1 MWFSACMHTGTC
13 TCSEMYVRLHVR
25 YARALRKIVA
35 IRYVQRT
42 YNTVLILVTL
52 ILPCTVLFLRECFQ
66 DLELSKNETRPPISF
81 FNHHLWDL
89 EYPCSR
95 CTGTRLRSIRCTRF
109 REQGRRTGPFL
120 LLFTVVQ
127 PNAYGWVKEI
137 HYVQSANVQNYVQS
151 ADVQNYVQS
160 ADVQS
165 TGDVCY
171 FYRQKKSS
179 FFYYSL
185 ETAQC
190 IVFVFIMGVPICMYS
205 VLGRYLLVMLAREIQ
220 VFASSSRSVSGYSL
234 FQSLIYFLMYIYRD
248 KTCRY

>member
-1 MWFSACMHTGTC
+1 MFNVPITQFWFLSPSSCH
-13 TCSEMYVRLHVR
+13 
-25 YARALRKIVA
+25 
-35 IRYVQRT
+35 
-42 YNTVLILVTL
+42 
-52 ILPCTVLFLRECFQ
+52 TVLFLRDCFQ
-66 DLELSKNETRPPISF
+66 GLELSKNETRPPISF

-151 ADVQNYVQS
+151 ADIQNYVQS

-179 FFYYSL
+179 FFLLQSRNCTVY
-185 ETAQC
+185 C
-190 IVFVFIMGVPICMYS
+190 ICFYNGCPNLYVFGSGTLSTCNACPWNTS
-205 VLGRYLLVMLAREIQ
+205 VRFLLQVSQRLLAVSEFNLFSNVYI
-220 VFASSSRSVSGYSL
+220 SR
-234 FQSLIYFLMYIYRD
+234 
-248 KTCRY
+248 